1 MEKDLKIMNE
11 FKIAMFELTQKGTV
25 KTSLI
30 EVPGGTFTR
39 VSIIINNIKHHANNV
54 DQMVATIQLRNQ
66 L

>member
-1 MEKDLKIMNE
+1 MEEDLKLMNE

-30 EVPGGTFTR
+30 EVPEGTFTR
-39 VSIIINNIKHHANNV
+39 VSIIINNVKYQADNV
-54 DQMVATIQLRNQ
+54 DQIIATIQLRNQ